1 MKYDQSLYFSLILF
15 LIIFCVDYFFITK
28 RKLKIINNKGKSA
41 KGKAKKIKSI
51 GELDYLV
58 AKFKLN
64 YKKINKERAIIW
76 ISLINSF
83 IISAV
88 STVIILIPFKLIWQM
103 LIAFVLLF
111 SLIYSLYEIYGR
123 HLKKEEERN
132 K

>member
-1 MKYDQSLYFSLILF
+1 MKYEQAIYFFLILF
-15 LIIFCVDYFFITK
+15 LVVFCVDYFFITK
-28 RKLKIINNKGKSA
+28 RKLKIINNKGK
-41 KGKAKKIKSI
+41 GKNGKKKKIKSI

-83 IISAV
+83 IISIV
-88 STVIILIPFKLIWQM
+88 STIIILMPFKIIWQM

-111 SLIYSLYEIYGR
+111 SLIYALYEIYGR
-123 HLKKEEERN
+123 HLKKEEE
-132 K
+132 KVK

>member
-1 MKYDQSLYFSLILF
+1 MKYEQAIYFFLILF
-15 LIIFCVDYFFITK
+15 LVVFCVDYFFITK
-28 RKLKIINNKGKSA
+28 RKLKIINNKGK
-41 KGKAKKIKSI
+41 GKNGKKKKIKSI

-83 IISAV
+83 IISIV
-88 STVIILIPFKLIWQM
+88 STIIILMPFKIIWQM

-111 SLIYSLYEIYGR
+111 SLIYALYEIYGR
-123 HLKKEEERN
+123 HLKKEEERV